1 MDRNKHD
8 EDEVLK
14 VIDENP
20 GIHSKDL
27 YRKLEKRI
35 GRTRVNQAVER
46 LEVRGVV
53 MRDRNPWVQ

>member
-27 YRKLEKRI
+27 YRKLKRI
-35 GRTRVNQAVER
+35 GRTRVNKAVER